1 MLQLQ
6 QVVDGT
12 SDKDMKLSDE
22 PNNWIGLGLLLLLFA
37 VFALVIHWLGLP
49 KLPA

>member
-6 QVVDGT
+6 QVVDGA
-12 SDKDMKLSDE
+12 SGKAMKLSDE
-22 PNNWIGLGLLLLLFA
+22 PNNWIGLGMLLLLIV